1 MSADKV
7 LVLDHLS
14 VGYGESPIIDDISL
28 VVRRGESVA
37 LIGPNGAGKS
47 TLVKTI
53 VGELFPENGHVDI
66 GNRVQVGYFSQ
77 EHEELHDSWQV
88 VEEVMNHF
96 NYTEEK
102 ARNVLGSFLFKGDD
116 VFKLVGDLSG
126 GERARLALLKL
137 FLQGDNFLIL
147 DEPTNHLDIPTREI
161 VEQALQQFEGTCF
174 IISHDRYFLD
184 QVSTKTIVLDDG
196 KITEYLGNYSY
207 YKEKLKEQ
215 EDLLALAN
223 EQNSESDKVENK
235 VVSVIEPVL
244 STSEPTEEPQ
254 KKPNAYMVEKQL
266 AEVESEI
273 ARLEATM
280 KMYEVQLANP
290 VVQQD
295 LDEMSKIS
303 IQIESTESELDALY
317 EKWERLSE

>member
-1 MSADKV
+1 M
-7 LVLDHLS
+7 
-14 VGYGESPIIDDISL
+14 
-28 VVRRGESVA
+28 
-37 LIGPNGAGKS
+37 
-47 TLVKTI
+47 
-53 VGELFPENGHVDI
+53 
-66 GNRVQVGYFSQ
+66 GYFSQ

-161 VEQALQQFEGTCF
+161 VEQALQQSEGTCF

-184 QVSTKTIVLDDG
+184 QVSTKTVVLDDG

-273 ARLEATM
+273 ARF
-280 KMYEVQLANP
+280 
-290 VVQQD
+290 
-295 LDEMSKIS
+295 DEIREQIKTDIEKT
-303 IQIESTESELDALY
+303 IQHGGMTHA
-317 EKWERLSE
+317 

>member
-1 MSADKV
+1 MRD
-7 LVLDHLS
+7 
-14 VGYGESPIIDDISL
+14 
-28 VVRRGESVA
+28 
-37 LIGPNGAGKS
+37 
-47 TLVKTI
+47 
-53 VGELFPENGHVDI
+53 
-66 GNRVQVGYFSQ
+66 
-77 EHEELHDSWQV
+77 
-88 VEEVMNHF
+88 
-96 NYTEEK
+96 K
-102 ARNVLGSFLFKGDD
+102 ARNVLGAFLFKGDD

-161 VEQALQQFEGTCF
+161 VEEALQQFEGTCF

-184 QVSTKTIVLDDG
+184 RVSTKTVVLDDG

-215 EDLLALAN
+215 EDLLAIAN
-223 EQNSESDKVENK
+223 EQNLDADKVQSKSGSADEPALSASES
-235 VVSVIEPVL
+235 
-244 STSEPTEEPQ
+244 TEENQ

-303 IQIESTESELDALY
+303 MQIEGNS
-317 EKWERLSE
+317 K

>member
-1 MSADKV
+1 
-7 LVLDHLS
+7 
-14 VGYGESPIIDDISL
+14 
-28 VVRRGESVA
+28 
-37 LIGPNGAGKS
+37 
-47 TLVKTI
+47 
-53 VGELFPENGHVDI
+53 
-66 GNRVQVGYFSQ
+66 
-77 EHEELHDSWQV
+77 
-88 VEEVMNHF
+88 MNHF

-116 VFKLVGDLSG
+116 IFKLVGDLSG

-161 VEQALQQFEGTCF
+161 VEEALQQFEGTCF

-215 EDLLALAN
+215 EDLLAIAN
-223 EQNSESDKVENK
+223 EQNLENSVSDNKHTSINEPILSVEES
-235 VVSVIEPVL
+235 
-244 STSEPTEEPQ
+244 TEASQ
-254 KKPNAYMVEKQL
+254 KKPNAYMIEKQL

-295 LDEMSKIS
+295 LYEMSKIS
-303 IQIESTESELDALY
+303 IQIESTQSELDTLY

>member
-1 MSADKV
+1 M
-7 LVLDHLS
+7 
-14 VGYGESPIIDDISL
+14 
-28 VVRRGESVA
+28 
-37 LIGPNGAGKS
+37 
-47 TLVKTI
+47 
-53 VGELFPENGHVDI
+53 
-66 GNRVQVGYFSQ
+66 
-77 EHEELHDSWQV
+77 EE
-88 VEEVMNHF
+88 
-96 NYTEEK
+96 
-102 ARNVLGSFLFKGDD
+102 
-116 VFKLVGDLSG
+116 
-126 GERARLALLKL
+126 
-137 FLQGDNFLIL
+137 
-147 DEPTNHLDIPTREI
+147 
-161 VEQALQQFEGTCF
+161 ALQQFEGTAF

-223 EQNSESDKVENK
+223 EQNWEVNK
-235 VVSVIEPVL
+235 VDTKIIENVETASSVSEN
-244 STSEPTEEPQ
+244 TEDNQ

-266 AEVESEI
+266 TEVESEI

-303 IQIESTESELDALY
+303 IQIEATQNELDTLY